1 MFSHSI
7 TLYFA
12 AVLIWGSTWYGIKFQ
27 LGEVDPAVSVAYRF
41 ALASVLLLAYCLI
54 RRLKLRYSLAEH
66 AAMAVLGA
74 CLFGFNYLLT
84 YEGTVFLTSGLV
96 AVLFSSIVLM
106 NILNSVLFF
115 RQPAALSM
123 LLGAGLG
130 LAGICLI
137 FWPELSNLNSSEIIK
152 GAGITLMGTYIAS
165 LGNLVSA
172 RNQKHGLPVIQA
184 NAYGMGYGALIIAIW
199 AWSQGIAF
207 NYSDKLEYSLSLV
220 YLAVFGSILAFGSYL
235 TLLGRVGP
243 SKAAYATVLFP
254 IVALAI
260 STIFE
265 NYHWQPMAILG
276 VALVL
281 IGNVII
287 VADKQL
293 RDRLSKLM
301 PAKKTTL
308 DTP

>member
-1 MFSHSI
+1 MFTHSI

-27 LGEVDPAVSVAYRF
+27 LGEVDPAISVAYRF
-41 ALASVLLLAYCLI
+41 ALASAVLMAYCLL
-54 RRLKLRYSLAEH
+54 RRVKLRYSLREH
-66 AAMAVLGA
+66 ASMALLGA

-115 RQPAALSM
+115 RQPVAISM

-130 LAGICLI
+130 LTGICLI
-137 FWPELSNLNSSEIIK
+137 FWPELSHLNNSDILK
-152 GAGITLMGTYIAS
+152 GAGIALVGTYIAS

-172 RNQKHGLPVIQA
+172 RNQKHSIPVIQA
-184 NAYGMGYGALIIAIW
+184 NAYGMGYGALIIAVW
-199 AWSQGIAF
+199 AWSQDISF
-207 NYSDKLEYSLSLV
+207 NYSLKPEYSLSLV

-235 TLLGRVGP
+235 TLLGRIGP

-265 NYHWQPMAILG
+265 NYHWQPMAIIG
-276 VALVL
+276 VAFVMT
-281 IGNVII
+281 GNVIV

-293 RDRLSKLM
+293 RTRLSKLL
-301 PAKKTTL
+301 PFKKTVL
-308 DTP
+308 EAP